1 MAESIFEQNLKARA
15 DDQKNKAAN
24 CGLEKRAK
32 MDQIHM
38 SIPSDLK
45 ERFTSYCE
53 RNHTKPSEQLKR
65 WIIEL
70 CD

>member
-1 MAESIFEQNLKARA
+1 MESTIFEKNLKAREN
-15 DDQKNKAAN
+15 DQKSKEAG
-24 CGLEKRAK
+24 CGLDAKPK

-45 ERFTSYCE
+45 QKFVSYCE